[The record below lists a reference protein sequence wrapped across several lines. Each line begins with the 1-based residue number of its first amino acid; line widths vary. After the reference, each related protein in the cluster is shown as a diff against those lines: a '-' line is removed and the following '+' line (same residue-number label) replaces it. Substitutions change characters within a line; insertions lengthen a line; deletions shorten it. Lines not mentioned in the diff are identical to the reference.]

1 MSDRYRHRYRCRCN
15 SNQAHRRWVACT
27 THGRGV
33 IWPTQAPSL
42 LAPKGMRRASR
53 ARCLWSCLRAHTPH
67 EKKLEPATTCDGL
80 HWCRLLVCSQPHM
93 TYNPAHRMR
102 GLGCP
107 RHHYNWE
114 THLLLDGSI
123 VASLWGVWRVVNTSF
138 PHTSS
143 RNGQLSSSSPQV
155 WLCSVQASRV
165 HVLGGREGQAEP
177 GVHLEHATPC
187 TVSQPVTWHL
197 HYCRV
202 ARCK

>member
-1 MSDRYRHRYRCRCN
+1 MHHARERSHLAGPGAI
-15 SNQAHRRWVACT
+15 SLGAQGQAARLTSALSMV
-27 THGRGV
+27 
-33 IWPTQAPSL
+33 L
-42 LAPKGMRRASR
+42 PKGT
-53 ARCLWSCLRAHTPH
+53 HTPQ
-67 EKKLEPATTCDGL
+67 KLEPAYHCDGL

-165 HVLGGREGQAEP
+165 HMTGGREGQAEP

-197 HYCRV
+197 H
-202 ARCK
+202 